1 LEFVMAIRTCEDCG
15 EQLEDTALNF
25 PVYKKRVQKCIGC
38 VVRLRRAAA
47 DAKREKRS
55 RQMGRMEEAAV
66 DTLLHASRKGGT
78 NIPHSAELLE
88 QLMVCF
94 GGVNG
99 FSQLLLKNYFDAPA
113 GSAQRTKIME
123 MITKLVTVNADQGGS
138 KKPLA
143 LWSEEELEG
152 ELDLRIRQ
160 AIGAPMLTLEVVS
173 EAAAVDPGN
182 V

>member
-1 LEFVMAIRTCEDCG
+1 MAIRTCEDCG
-15 EQLEDTALNF
+15 TQLEATAISF
-25 PVYKKRVQKCIGC
+25 PVYKKRVQKCLGC
-38 VVRLRRAAA
+38 VVTLRRQAG
-47 DAKREKRS
+47 DAKREKQAR
-55 RQMGRMEEAAV
+55 RMGKLETAAV
-66 DTLLHASRKGGT
+66 DTLLTAARKGGT

-113 GSAQRTKIME
+113 GSGQRTKIME

-143 LWSEEELEG
+143 LWSEDELEN
-152 ELDLRIRQ
+152 ELDVRIRQ
-160 AIGAPMLTLEVVS
+160 AVGMPVLTLEVVS
-173 EAAAVDPGN
+173 ETAAVDPGN